1 MENQFPDEAPS
12 IFLDFQSDWKDAL
25 NSPPKEKREP
35 STAMGPIQGYFD
47 GASRGNPGEAGAGA
61 LLLDGGGVTLWECAR
76 PLGKRTNNE
85 AEYMAL
91 ILLLEEVERRNIEA
105 HIYGDSRLVVKQVT
119 GQWKIN
125 EPRLRDLAKRARELL
140 DRTKSSLEWIPR
152 EENASA
158 DRLSNI
164 ALDGPKEPSEGKG
177 AGQLQFDPEKLEKV
191 KDFIFIAHGTEDY
204 AVDLLH
210 KACTCPAF
218 QRYRRCKHLDSAMAR
233 YGK

>member
-1 MENQFPDEAPS
+1 MENHFPDETPN
-12 IFLDFQSDWKDAL
+12 IFVDLQSDWKGAL
-25 NSPPKEKREP
+25 NSPAEKKEGAP
-35 STAMGPIQGYFD
+35 SAEGPIRGYFD

-61 LLLDGGGVTLWECAR
+61 LLLDGRGAAIWECAR

-91 ILLLEEVERRNIEA
+91 ILLLEEAERRGIKA
-105 HIYGDSRLVVKQVT
+105 DIRGDSQLVVKQVT

-125 EPRLRDLAKRARELL
+125 EPRLRDLAHRARELM
-140 DRTKSSLEWIPR
+140 DRTKSSLTWVPR
-152 EENASA
+152 EENTAA
-158 DRLSNI
+158 DRLSNV
-164 ALDGPKEPSEGKG
+164 ALDGPKESGAAGAEGRP
-177 AGQLQFDPEKLEKV
+177 QFDPEKLEKV
-191 KDFIFIAHGTEDY
+191 SGSILIAHGTEDY

-218 QRYRRCKHLDSAMAR
+218 QRFRRCKHLDSAMGR